1 MRKRSLAAA
10 VVVALALAP
19 GTLVRTAIPRG
30 DEIDLSIVA
39 IDDLPEA
46 TSNDGFT
53 REGVW
58 ELSSA
63 RLDFGG
69 YSALLAL
76 GADTLRA
83 FSDRG
88 RILTFP
94 APGGS
99 SPFATRFAT
108 LWNRGELG
116 ATVPDSE
123 AATRDPATGDYW
135 VAFENTHS
143 LIRYSRASEFEAA
156 RLPPE
161 WQGWYENSGVE
172 AMARLPDGRFLV
184 LPERADTGFLYPSD
198 PAQEVAPLA
207 FRFAVPEDY
216 NPTDM
221 AALPDGRV
229 LVLLRKL
236 DRAFPP
242 FAAAIAVA
250 DPRTVEEGGELE
262 IRLLADLTTILPRE
276 NYEAL
281 ELAGVGE
288 DGTIGLWLMS
298 DDNLSAFQRT
308 LLARIGWAGDAPW
321 RKAHEKAREG

>member
-1 MRKRSLAAA
+1 MRKRNLAAA
-10 VVVALALAP
+10 IVVALALAP

-30 DEIDLSIVA
+30 DAIDLSIAA

-46 TSNDGFT
+46 TSHDGFT
-53 REGVW
+53 SEGVW

-69 YSALLAL
+69 YSALLVL

-88 RILTFP
+88 RILSFP

-99 SPFATRFAT
+99 SPFATRFSN
-108 LWNRGELG
+108 LWDRGELDG
-116 ATVPDSE
+116 TVPDIE
-123 AATRDPATGDYW
+123 AATRDPATGNYW
-135 VAFENTHS
+135 IAFENTHS

-161 WQGWYENSGVE
+161 WQGWYENGGVE

-184 LPERADTGFLYPSD
+184 LPERDDTGFLYPSD
-198 PAQEVAPLA
+198 PAQEVEPLA
-207 FRFAVPEDY
+207 FHFAVPRDY

-236 DRAFPP
+236 ERAVPP
-242 FAAAIAVA
+242 FASAIAIA
-250 DPRTVEEGGELE
+250 DPRELE
-262 IRLLADLTTILPRE
+262 DGGTLELGLLTDLTTILPRE

-281 ELAGVGE
+281 ALAGVAE
-288 DGTIGLWLMS
+288 DSTVQLWLMS

-308 LLARIGWAGDAPW
+308 LLARLDWAGDTTW